1 MKHSFWLIAVLIL
14 GEICL
19 TLMMLSPNYIRQ
31 ASMDE
36 SLMVNVAMGE
46 DMGTRIR
53 NCADKWYKTL
63 IIDNHVES
71 HVRHF
76 LIPSRVE
83 RDNSRGLEDLGDSL
97 WPQVERRIVTMMDFI
112 YWLMRRAVL
121 LMMWLPACLPATV
134 CSILGGL
141 CLREIKK
148 TNFDIAS
155 SVVFRYAIRLSGVI
169 TGLFF
174 LAFLAPVTMPPIV
187 IPIILCGVLI
197 LLGLSMSN
205 MAKRI

>member
-1 MKHSFWLIAVLIL
+1 
-14 GEICL
+14 
-19 TLMMLSPNYIRQ
+19 
-31 ASMDE
+31 
-36 SLMVNVAMGE
+36 MVNIAMGE

-63 IIDNHVES
+63 IIDNNVES